1 MKKCVAMLLALAL
14 AVSLVPAAL
23 AAEPVTP
30 TPPEWINEE
39 EYLIFPGDEVYLPEN
54 WAKVEALREEAR
66 NGATKTDSQIVIS
79 LTDTVAGNF
88 EAGLAALRC
97 SDNLQK
103 RWDRRRGPLDSA
115 YFLFKEA
122 LELWEKQNGG
132 EKDETWKALRRWYLC
147 ADFLQGYS
155 TSHLDDALREL
166 NLTLDEFF
174 TLPFMYQV
182 TQEEREKLRADLEV
196 YRNRVAV
203 RLDGYAFLQEDDGKP
218 EAQNNR
224 IMVPLR
230 AIAEALG
237 ADVEW
242 IAERNEVVLVRAGV
256 TITLPI
262 GGSVAKVNG
271 KEMALDAPCYAKN
284 GRTLVP
290 LRFVSEAFGQSV
302 VWDGDARRADIT
314 EDKTVAGDSNL
325 EAWALPMGAMLN
337 YLNTKGATYFGGSRR
352 CAIYHPTTAP
362 GKTGLAMF
370 DKTGLEVR
378 MYRECR
384 NKLEGWN
391 INSRDGL
398 INTVLSMTMYGHD
411 ATFREMAAD
420 VKLRTPEERAE
431 ISAASDA
438 WPDYMWEYTEQLDE
452 KWGEKGIMAWD
463 LFRMSNLVQW
473 GYTAG
478 YVTYA
483 EALELLEPA
492 ATILCENFSSWDEAY
507 ENYLDGYNWWARNDV
522 LGQDIWQ
529 TERGKY
535 YRDMKE
541 NEEIGPIFDDT
552 LFETGVI
559 SLPGNKG

>member
-39 EYLIFPGDEVYLPEN
+39 DYIIFPGDKVYLPEN
-54 WAKVEALREEAR
+54 WAKVEQLREAAR

-79 LTDTVAGNF
+79 LLDTVAGNF
-88 EAGLAALRC
+88 EAGLANLRC
-97 SDNLQK
+97 SDNLQE
-103 RWDRRRGPLDSA
+103 RWDRQRGPLDSA
-115 YFLFKEA
+115 YFRFKEA

-182 TQEEREKLRADLEV
+182 TQEEREKLRADLAV

-203 RLDGYAFLQEDDGKP
+203 RLDGYAILAEGDGEP
-218 EAQNNR
+218 EVQNNR

-230 AIAEALG
+230 AIAETLG

-290 LRFVSEAFGQSV
+290 VRFVSEAFGQSV
-302 VWDGDARRADIT
+302 VWDGDARIAYIT

-325 EAWALPMGAMLN
+325 EAWALPMAAAQHYYKSKDIPFGKREASV
-337 YLNTKGATYFGGSRR
+337 FGGSGR
-352 CAIYHPTTAP
+352 CSYFIRGTTRAY
-362 GKTGLAMF
+362 KYFRSELV
-370 DKTGLEVR
+370 E
-378 MYRECR
+378 Y
-384 NKLEGWN
+384 WN
-391 INSRDGL
+391 INSREEL
-398 INTVLSMTMYGHD
+398 IQTVTTLTLRSYD
-411 ATFREMAAD
+411 AVFRATAAD
-420 VKLRTPEERAE
+420 MKNYTPEEREKTSLQSPA
-431 ISAASDA
+431 D
-438 WPDYMWEYTEQLDE
+438 WPSYMWAYTEQLDE
-452 KWGEKGIMAWD
+452 KWGDRGIMAWD
-463 LFRMSNLVQW
+463 LFWVSNLVQW

-507 ENYLDGYNWWARNDV
+507 ENYLDGYHWLTRADV
-522 LGQDIWQ
+522 LGQDIWK
-529 TERGKY
+529 TERGVLY
-535 YRDMKE
+535 SQLRKE
-541 NEEIGPIFDDT
+541 AKVASIFDDT
-552 LFETGVI
+552 LFATGVI